1 MRRTHW
7 RAGPG
12 PLSVAIALGN
22 RTLRVNRPLA
32 SGNAGQSQDYY
43 SSEATHA
50 NIRPARIVVVNCPA
64 SQAGPGYFFTTT
76 AMQLISTSEFPGSAA
91 TATVVRAGP
100 PFGK

>member
-1 MRRTHW
+1 VRRTRW

-12 PLSVAIALGN
+12 PLSVVTPLGN
-22 RTLRVNRPLA
+22 RTLRVNQRLA
-32 SGNAGQSQDYY
+32 SRNAGQGQDNC

-50 NIRPARIVVVNCPA
+50 NIRPAGIVVVNCPA

-76 AMQLISTSEFPGSAA
+76 AMQLISTSEFPGRAA

>member
-1 MRRTHW
+1 VRRTRW

-12 PLSVAIALGN
+12 PFSVAIALGN

-32 SGNAGQSQDYY
+32 SNAGQSQDNC

-64 SQAGPGYFFTTT
+64 SRAGPGYFFTTT